1 MPVCGEQRAGRPTTE
16 GETMTTEPR
25 TPEEIEAALKDNAG
39 HMHDAW
45 LDAYNL
51 LAKLAP
57 AIGPR
62 GMVGPG
68 GMVYVSTTTRIKI
81 ARALD
86 AGAVAMARNDDLE
99 DQLTALQNEE
109 SN

>member
-1 MPVCGEQRAGRPTTE
+1 
-16 GETMTTEPR
+16 MTTEPR

-51 LAKLAP
+51 LAELTTN
-57 AIGPR
+57 I
-62 GMVGPG
+62 GPG
-68 GMVYVSTTTRIKI
+68 GIIYCSSADRVKI
-81 ARALD
+81 DKALE
-86 AGAVAMARNDDLE
+86 AGAVAMARDDELNDELQALE
-99 DQLTALQNEE
+99 NEE

>member
-1 MPVCGEQRAGRPTTE
+1 
-16 GETMTTEPR
+16 MTTESR
-25 TPEEIEAALKDNAG
+25 TPEEIEAAIEANAG

-57 AIGPR
+57 AIGP
-62 GMVGPG
+62 G
-68 GMVYVSTTTRIKI
+68 GMVYVSAATRTKI

-86 AGAVAMARNDDLE
+86 AGAVAMARDDELNDELE
-99 DQLTALQNEE
+99 ALENEE